1 MSTSHKVTISL
12 LITVLSWSSVATL
25 FKMGLLHMSALQMV
39 LGACLFSAICF
50 SCLLEMLPKRKKKSA
65 SVGRVIYL
73 GALNPFLYYWV
84 LFTAYDRLPAQQAQ
98 ALNYAWPVLLS
109 VSYFF
114 SSSSKPE
121 PRVVLA
127 YLCGLAGI
135 VLVCYQGESFSQDWF
150 GCTLAVGSALI
161 WSLFW
166 RAFTDLKEPLHELYR
181 IFWVSFGLLCLLTA
195 WQSQLP
201 SVTWTWMKWSSLVA
215 FFEMVLPFICWF
227 YVLRHGQNKAQLSL
241 FAFFSPLI
249 SLLWIHYFLK
259 EELSLY
265 AGLGLVLI
273 ILSIFGLEKHRISK
287 PG

>member
-1 MSTSHKVTISL
+1 
-12 LITVLSWSSVATL
+12 
-25 FKMGLLHMSALQMV
+25 MV

-50 SCLLEMLPKRKKKSA
+50 SCLLEFLPRRKQKA
-65 SVGRVIYL
+65 ATTCHIMVL
-73 GALNPFLYYWV
+73 GTLNPFLYYWV

-114 SSSSKPE
+114 SSSTKPE
-121 PRVVLA
+121 PRVVFA

-135 VLVCYQGESFSQDWF
+135 VLVCYQGESFSPDWP
-150 GCTLAVGSALI
+150 GCGLAVGSALI

-166 RAFTDLKEPLHELYR
+166 RGFADLKEPLHELSR
-181 IFWVSFGLLCLLTA
+181 IFWVSFGLLCFLTA
-195 WQSQLP
+195 WQSELP

-215 FFEMVLPFICWF
+215 FFEMVLPFVCWV
-227 YVLRHGQNKAQLSL
+227 YVLRHGENKAQLSL

-249 SLLWIHYFLK
+249 SLLWIHYFLE
-259 EELSLY
+259 EELSFL
-265 AGLGLVLI
+265 AGIGLVLI
-273 ILSIFGLEKHRISK
+273 IISILGLEKHRTSE